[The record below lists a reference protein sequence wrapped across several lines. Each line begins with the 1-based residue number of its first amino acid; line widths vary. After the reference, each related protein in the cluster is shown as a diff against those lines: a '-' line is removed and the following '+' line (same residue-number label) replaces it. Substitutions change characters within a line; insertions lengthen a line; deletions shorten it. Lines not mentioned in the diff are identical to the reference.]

1 LRVVIVDLGA
11 GNLHSLAKAMSRA
24 LGDGHTVRIDDDPAA
39 AVGRSDLLVL
49 PGVGAFGPA
58 AARLAPA
65 RERVR
70 EALTG
75 GLPALGICL
84 GMQLL
89 FEGSDEGPGLGLG
102 VLRGRVTRMCSAR
115 LPHMGWSPLASSGPG
130 ELATALP
137 SAAYFAHSYACRAL
151 DPGDVVATSTVDGE
165 TIAAVVRRGRTFGCQ
180 FHPEKSSTE
189 GLRLLG
195 AIAREATR

>member
-1 LRVVIVDLGA
+1 
-11 GNLHSLAKAMSRA
+11 MSRA
-24 LGDGHTVRIDDDPAA
+24 LGDDHVVEVESDLDAA
-39 AVGRSDLLVL
+39 IGRASLLVL

-58 AARLAPA
+58 AARLGPA

-70 EALTG
+70 DALVG

-89 FEGSDEGPGLGLG
+89 FEGSEEGPGLGLG
-102 VLRGRVTRMCSAR
+102 VLRGSVTRMRSAR
-115 LPHMGWSPLASSGPG
+115 LPHMGWSPLAASISGDV
-130 ELATALP
+130 AAALP
-137 SAAYFAHSYACRAL
+137 QAAYFAHSYACRAI
-151 DPGDVVATSTVDGE
+151 DPEDVVATSSVDGE